1 MKGIG
6 KVMIEKRDGTYEALD
21 LEKIHKVLDW
31 ATEGI
36 KGVSISEIELRSQ
49 LQFFDGMKTKDIHE
63 TLTKTAA
70 DLISEDT
77 PNYQYVAA
85 RLVNFNLRKEVYGQ
99 PDPWNLKKLVE
110 RNIALGKYTDELQT
124 WYSPEEWERMNK
136 FIKHERDYDISY
148 AGMGQFIGKYLV
160 QNRVTKQYY
169 ETPQVA
175 YMLVAAT
182 LFHNYD
188 NETRL
193 KYVKDYYDA
202 LSCFDI
208 SIPTPILSGVRTPT
222 RQFSSCVLID
232 AGDSLD
238 SINATASS
246 IVNYVSKRAGI
257 GLNVGRIRG
266 IGSEI
271 RKGEAKH
278 TGLIPFLKY
287 FQAALKSCSQ
297 GGIRNGAATVH
308 FPLWH
313 QEIESLLVLKNNK
326 GVEEN
331 RVRHMDYSVQL
342 NELMYKR
349 LLSGGDITLFSP
361 HEVPDLLDAFYS
373 GDNVEF
379 ERLYEKYERS
389 RSVKKQKIP
398 ALDLFQQLIDE
409 RVNTGR
415 IYIQHIDH
423 CNTHGSFD
431 QTKHPISMSNLCQEI
446 LIPTRPF
453 ESLSDEDGRIAL
465 CTLSAINWGNI
476 KSPKDLE
483 RPCRLAVRALDN
495 LLSYQDYPA
504 VQAKLST
511 NEFRTLGIGV
521 INLAYFLAK
530 RDAKY
535 NETAFEM
542 VDEYMEAMSFY
553 LIKASADLAKEK
565 GPCSLSSETKYGM
578 GIFPY
583 ETRKKEIDELVP
595 HTTRYDW
602 EALRKQVLEYGIRN
616 ATLMACMPSES
627 SSQLANA
634 TNGVEPPRA
643 FISEKASKDG
653 VLKMVVPE
661 YYHLRNKYH
670 LLWEQKSPEGYL
682 KIMAIMQKWIDQTI
696 STNTSYDPRHFPN
709 KKLPL
714 QDLMKH
720 LVMCYKYGIK
730 TLYYN
735 NVNDGATDDFSGEGN
750 VESDKK
756 ETVGENHKED
766 ECDSCV
772 L

>member
-423 CNTHGSFD
+423 CNTHSSFD